1 MDDPQS
7 SALNDVRRTELVTRL
22 VDLAAQA
29 VDAGNDELALNSLSD
44 ALELEPSN
52 AWATWQVG
60 RYYGRKGAFAEAAEQ
75 YTRAVRLDPRLS
87 SIEFT
92 LRGHRIILH
101 DGPGSAAPAAML
113 QELARDLYQLQ
124 TRSFTAGDVVVDVG
138 AHIGSVAIVLA
149 KLHPGITIVAYEPSA
164 HNFEMLRT
172 NLRENQVT
180 NVVPVQQAVAGKAGT
195 LELMWHQA
203 QSAGA
208 SSVLPAEVRASREAA
223 GWQRET
229 VTSITLEQ
237 LFDQHRID
245 RCAFLKLDCEGAEW
259 EIVRSPALERVATAA
274 VELHLPASRRGEGP
288 EALERE
294 FVGLLTNRRH
304 WPETKVPSV
313 VWVVDS

>member
-1 MDDPQS
+1 MT
-7 SALNDVRRTELVTRL
+7 DVRGTELVTRL

-29 VDAGNDELALNSLSD
+29 IDAGNDELALQSLSD

-52 AWATWQVG
+52 AWANWQVG
-60 RYYGRKGAFAEAAEQ
+60 RYYGRKGALVEAAEQ

-113 QELARDLYQLQ
+113 EELARDLYGLQ
-124 TRSFTAGDVVVDVG
+124 TRVFAPGDVVVDVG
-138 AHIGSVAIVLA
+138 AHIGSVSIVLA
-149 KLHPGITIVAYEPSA
+149 KLHPEIRIVAYEPSSR
-164 HNFEMLRT
+164 NFEMLT
-172 NLRENQVT
+172 ANLRENDVT
-180 NVVPVQQAVAGKAGT
+180 NVTPVQQAVAGVAGT
-195 LELMWHQA
+195 LELMWA
-203 QSAGA
+203 ASQSAGA

-223 GWQRET
+223 GWERET
-229 VTSITLEQ
+229 VTSITLDE
-237 LFDQHRID
+237 LFAQHQID

-259 EIVRSPALERVATAA
+259 EIVRAPALERVATAA
-274 VELHLPASRRGEGP
+274 VELHLPASRKGEGP

-304 WPETKVPSV
+304 WPETKVPSI